1 MFWLERVNFHDPT
14 CSSVDFC
21 LYYLSVSGFPQNHHF
36 CLYLFMGYSDIL
48 SSASVVRDLMTVKPP
63 TVSPVLSALPFR
75 LNFVRSSQHI
85 LCFVLLNSQLVKNE
99 AEERETLLLSTFLFS
114 FQCVIT
120 SDTTLLSDKI
130 SLQPEELPSSFL
142 RVQISWEHIYSAL
155 IHLKMSLFILNV

>member
-1 MFWLERVNFHDPT
+1 MFWLERVNVHDPI

-63 TVSPVLSALPFR
+63 TVSPVLSALPFC
-75 LNFVRSSQHI
+75 LNFVRSSRHI

-99 AEERETLLLSTFLFS
+99 AEERETLLLSTFLSS
-114 FQCVIT
+114 FQCV
-120 SDTTLLSDKI
+120 LL
-130 SLQPEELPSSFL
+130 LRTPRFFL
-142 RVQISWEHIYSAL
+142 I
-155 IHLKMSLFILNV
+155 KSLFSLKNFLHHFSGCRSAGNTFIQL